1 MSETSTPIKCG
12 KAHGYH
18 ASIAD
23 VRKCYNGEEVDL
35 VDVGKTPSGVD
46 SSTLKQVKYATDLL
60 SDALSFQGTHVA
72 TSKPLEAYGRRE
84 ISELIAM
91 LNGKKGGRISAETM
105 HNFGLRFVA
114 DGESLAPGKPRDYTD
129 PKAREGYVKVPG
141 LDIWVPANGR
151 SVFDDVDEVDA
162 SPAAIQNA
170 INVHQSDIGRFDPET
185 LEDGFYVL
193 NGVVYK
199 VIVAVHASGRKYA
212 KQLDVDGSWNRAPG
226 AIRRLRPKHKMTLTQ
241 ALEVAKRYATD
252 MSSELYGRCFVCG
265 RTLTDEDSIERMMG
279 RVCAGKFA

>member
-1 MSETSTPIKCG
+1 MNEVSTPIKCG

-18 ASIAD
+18 ASIKD
-23 VRKCYNGEEVDL
+23 VRACYNGEEVDL
-35 VDVGKTPSGVD
+35 IDVGKTPSGAD
-46 SSTLKQVKYATDLL
+46 SATSKQVKYATDLL
-60 SDALSFQGTHVA
+60 SDALSFQGTHVT

-105 HNFGLRFVA
+105 TNFGLRFVT

-141 LDIWVPANGR
+141 LDVWVPESGQT
-151 SVFDDVDEVDA
+151 DV
-162 SPAAIQNA
+162 
-170 INVHQSDIGRFDPET
+170 GRFDPEM

-212 KQLDVDGSWNRAPG
+212 KVLDVDGSWDRAPG
-226 AIRRLRPKHKMTLTQ
+226 AIRRLRPEHKMTLVQ

-265 RTLTDEDSIERMMG
+265 RTLTDEDSIAANIG
-279 RVCAGKFA
+279 PVCAGKFA